1 MDTVWLTDNAW
12 LTCFSKS
19 GERVVAR
26 VKGAEYKYVQGY
38 QYYEEELIMRERDRR
53 GLSSHR
59 SVSIQPTGNIRL
71 LLK

>member
-1 MDTVWLTDNAW
+1 MTDNAW

-38 QYYEEELIMRERDRR
+38 QYYEEELIMRERDHIRTER
-53 GLSSHR
+53 P
-59 SVSIQPTGNIRL
+59 SVRNSITNG
-71 LLK
+71 